1 MTIEAIFGLQFGF
14 SLLVVALIAR
24 AYVAPWLSTLPLH
37 SALAVLV
44 IPHMFRHIGMS
55 FQVPGLVGADI
66 PGDFAAAAAYGD
78 LASAALAVIA
88 FLLLRA
94 RATVAITLVW
104 VLNLVGFFD
113 LLNALRQ
120 AEAIPQLGVTW
131 YIPTFIVPVL
141 LVSHVMMFVLLARAL
156 LRAGKCKQ
164 PVPAQ

>member
-1 MTIEAIFGLQFGF
+1 MSIEAIFGLQLGF

-24 AYVAPWLSTLPLH
+24 AYVAPWLSTLSFH
-37 SALAVLV
+37 SALALLV
-44 IPHMFRHIGMS
+44 VPHMFRHIGMS
-55 FQVPGLVGADI
+55 FQVPGLVGAEI

-78 LASAALAVIA
+78 LASAALAVIT

-94 RATVAITLVW
+94 QATVAIALAW
-104 VLNLVGFFD
+104 VLNLVGLLD

-141 LVSHVMMFVLLARAL
+141 LVTHVMMFVLLARS
-156 LRAGKCKQ
+156 LRNNRNCKQ
-164 PVPAQ
+164 PVPIQ

>member
-1 MTIEAIFGLQFGF
+1 MSIEAIFGLQLGF

-24 AYVAPWLSTLPLH
+24 AYVAPWLSTLSLH

-44 IPHMFRHIGMS
+44 IPHMFRHVGMS

-94 RATVAITLVW
+94 RAAVAIALVW
-104 VLNLVGFFD
+104 VLNLVGFFG

-141 LVSHVMMFVLLARAL
+141 LVTQIMMFVLLARAL
-156 LRAGKCKQ
+156 RSNRNCERQ
-164 PVPAQ
+164 VPAE